1 MTSVVELVDPPPA
14 DLADSSPIERLI
26 CSKACV
32 TLKMP
37 CSFWQWVCCREAS
50 RRVSAHMGARY
61 GCIHHVYEVRPH
73 SMPARAHSLRR
84 HHLTA
89 ADVYETCLLRP
100 FQASVRA
107 SDVETSAPRDRDP
120 SYLSIR
126 HPRRRGTGRRRPK
139 GAFRARANPL
149 SH

>member
-1 MTSVVELVDPPPA
+1 MTAVVQLVDTPPA

-37 CSFWQWVCCREAS
+37 CSCWQWVCCREAS
-50 RRVSAHMGARY
+50 RRVSARMRARY
-61 GCIHHVYEVRPH
+61 ACIHYVYEVRPR

-107 SDVETSAPRDRDP
+107 SDVETSLLGPSEPAFYSSLAPC
-120 SYLSIR
+120 
-126 HPRRRGTGRRRPK
+126 
-139 GAFRARANPL
+139 
-149 SH
+149 